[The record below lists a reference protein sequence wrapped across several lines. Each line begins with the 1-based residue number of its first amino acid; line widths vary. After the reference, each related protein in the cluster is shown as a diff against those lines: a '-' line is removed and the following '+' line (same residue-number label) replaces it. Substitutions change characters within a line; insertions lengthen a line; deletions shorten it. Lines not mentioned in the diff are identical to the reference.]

1 MCSSVLGFVL
11 GCPGIY
17 CHYKGSGQTHHPSAK
32 KEIPDASVD
41 EPYGQHGRSDEHHH
55 ARTFLASCLLA
66 FGDRLRTKTDD
77 IVMSRTAALKSAEL
91 RRGWSSG
98 LYDQGHAC
106 LHRGPALQEWVTWQ
120 LQYICTGHAKS
131 PVWTRCCMPCA
142 EQLELPV
149 PG

>member
-1 MCSSVLGFVL
+1 MLFCAGFCA

-41 EPYGQHGRSDEHHH
+41 EPYAQHGRSDEHHH

-91 RRGWSSG
+91 SVAGAAAYTTRDMPACTEGRHYRSGSHGSSSTSAQGMQKVLFG
-98 LYDQGHAC
+98 LGAAC
-106 LHRGPALQEWVTWQ
+106 
-120 LQYICTGHAKS
+120 
-131 PVWTRCCMPCA
+131 PV
-142 EQLELPV
+142 QSN
-149 PG
+149 